1 MVKTLLYIGSVML
14 LLTSCK
20 TLSINE
26 VSQTNTT
33 QQVTLGS
40 IGLEK
45 DFILQNEFNNTSIPA
60 YNEPIKVSLI
70 VTPFNKQAFKM
81 FAKAN
86 ALQSAKVAITY
97 IDSIKTKP
105 TYIKLQIADKV
116 AVINALN
123 SEENSSVKAYLNHN
137 AHANVLMSI
146 SMALNQSDLDAITK
160 ADAVFLAEKGYKT
173 YVLQLYTNAVKTQT
187 IKFNQGVVFGFKGSN
202 CCWQANKRH
211 QLDIVDLVTKFNN
224 CPHNTYR
231 SAKRAKKK
239 MNSLN
244 DYLNY

>member
-1 MVKTLLYIGSVML
+1 MLKTFLCIGGAML
-14 LLTSCK
+14 LLTNCK

-45 DFILQNEFNNTSIPA
+45 GFILQNEFNNASIPA

-70 VTPFNKQAFKM
+70 TMPFNKQTFKV
-81 FAKAN
+81 FTKAN
-86 ALQSAKVAITY
+86 ALQSTKVDINY
-97 IDSIKTKP
+97 IDSIKNKP

-123 SEENSSVKAYLNHN
+123 SEENDDVKVYLNHN
-137 AHANVLMSI
+137 PHTNVLMSI
-146 SMALNQSDLDAITK
+146 SMALNQSDLEAITK
-160 ADAVFLAEKGYKT
+160 ADAVFLTEKGYKT
-173 YVLQLYTNAVKTQT
+173 YVLQLYTNAVKTKT
-187 IKFNQGVVFGFKGSN
+187 IKFNQGVVFAFKGSN

-211 QLDIVDLVTKFNN
+211 QLDIVDLVTEFNS
-224 CPHNTYR
+224 CPYNTYR
-231 SAKRAKKK
+231 SAKRAEKKIDPFK
-239 MNSLN
+239 
-244 DYLNY
+244 Y